1 MAEPRDYYETLG
13 VAGDADEKAIKDA
26 FRQLALKYHPDR
38 NKAPDATDRFREIA
52 KAYAVLS
59 DPEKRAEYDARGRA
73 GVAGFSAEDL
83 FGGIDFGDIFG
94 GLGFEF
100 GTPGPFERMFRR
112 RCTPARGENTSRSP
126 LQSRSSD
133 RRRRR
138 SPRREHRRA
147 FARRSTERRRSRRR
161 AAGHDPQPRREGI
174 AELRRRPSRRPLHPA
189 SDSCA

>member
-1 MAEPRDYYETLG
+1 MADPRDYYETLG
-13 VAGDADEKAIKDA
+13 VARDADEKAIKDA

-52 KAYAVLS
+52 EAYAVLS

-100 GTPGPFERMFRR
+100 GTAGPFDRFFRR
-112 RCTPARGENTSRSP
+112 RAGRARGENLEVVLEAPLERNSPWRRGDGSCRSSRSLP
-126 LQSRSSD
+126 GLRGLG
-133 RRRRR
+133 
-138 SPRREHRRA
+138 RE
-147 FARRSTERRRSRRR
+147 
-161 AAGHDPQPRREGI
+161 AGHETADLPKCGGAGQSCE
-174 AELRRRPSRRPLHPA
+174 ASASRA
-189 SDSCA
+189 